1 MGTVRCRAAVAAL
14 LALPCAACSDG
25 GGGGGGQERFSSYVK
40 GLVDETA
47 EDTQPEALDDLDVRF
62 DEDPAAYDELF
73 R

>member
-1 MGTVRCRAAVAAL
+1 MRTVLWRAAAAAPL
-14 LALPCAACSDG
+14 VLSFAACSD

-47 EDTQPEALDDLDVRF
+47 EDTRPESLDDLDVRF
-62 DEDPAAYDELF
+62 DEDPAAYDEFF

>member
-1 MGTVRCRAAVAAL
+1 MGTVGRRAAVAAL
-14 LALPCAACSDG
+14 LVLSFAACSD